1 MSPAYLKCRCCHTSK
16 CEAESSVFDNARLH
30 KGRQTDTPDG
40 CFVARMRL
48 TRTHFIAVDSREP
61 FHIPILGQKHDYLKA
76 LFGEYIKCKM
86 CSCVFLWILVGKPLG
101 PAVFDSC

>member
-1 MSPAYLKCRCCHTSK
+1 M
-16 CEAESSVFDNARLH
+16 FDNARLH
-30 KGRQTDTPDG
+30 KGRQTDTLDG
-40 CFVARMRL
+40 CFVARMRGGGWGL
-48 TRTHFIAVDSREP
+48 IAVDSREP